1 MRLFPILYALS
12 ALIPAACA
20 TVPQDTR
27 ASTALPPGECAAFSG
42 DRTLLGV
49 TPEAARQGETLTLR
63 AWSPQG
69 PAAPKVIP
77 LDCLTGWAVNPAG
90 AATVSPD
97 GTRLT
102 IAPDAPAG
110 EILTVTATAPGGFA
124 YMTTVLVGRTEIVLT
139 GRWSEIEARCPNGAP
154 AQPLREWSSP
164 ARANSPSPSCPSRPT
179 RTIGAEPGSRRTAA
193 CWPCRLKAATTC
205 RLTGRWSARRGSTI
219 RGASCWTAS
228 RWGSAPPLRAL
239 AAMCSGAPDPARAA
253 VAAPPARTARSAGS
267 RTPDWR

>member
-154 AQPLREWSSP
+154 AQPLRELEFTSQGEFSVTFMPFETYKDYWGR
-164 ARANSPSPSCPSRPT
+164 ARFTPDRGLLALSVEGGNNMPSDREMVGEARIDDQGRLVLDSFPLGV
-179 RTIGAEPGSRRTAA
+179 GAAAAGPCRYVFRRT
-193 CWPCRLKAATTC
+193 
-205 RLTGRWSARRGSTI
+205 
-219 RGASCWTAS
+219 
-228 RWGSAPPLRAL
+228 
-239 AAMCSGAPDPARAA
+239 
-253 VAAPPARTARSAGS
+253 
-267 RTPDWR
+267 